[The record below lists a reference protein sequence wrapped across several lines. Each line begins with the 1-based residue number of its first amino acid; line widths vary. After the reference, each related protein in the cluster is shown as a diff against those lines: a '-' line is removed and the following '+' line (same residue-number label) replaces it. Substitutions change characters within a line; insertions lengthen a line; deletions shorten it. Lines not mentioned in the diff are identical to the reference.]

1 MAKEHAAHGTAP
13 VTSRMEGDDLAR
25 IDDLSVSFMTD
36 AGSIK
41 AVDGVS
47 FDIPR
52 KTVVG
57 VVGESGSGKSVTA
70 RSIIKLLPE
79 TATTSGAV
87 WLAPRDGGDGVDVLK
102 LGADDLAKLRG
113 SEAAMVFQEPN
124 SVLNP
129 VYTIGWQIG
138 EGLRAHGMKDKKERR
153 AKAIE
158 ILRKVGIPDPESRV
172 DYYPHQFSGGQK
184 QRIVIAMALVL
195 NPGLI
200 LADEPTTALDVTVQA
215 EILDLLRLARDEF
228 SASVL
233 IITHNMG
240 VIADIADRVV
250 VMYRGHVVEQG
261 DVEQIFY
268 HPQHEYTQRLLAAV
282 PRIGQKLVVRDRAG
296 KPVEREQDWHTQPV
310 AVEAKGLTVTYPGRL
325 MQPDF
330 KAVDGIDF
338 TIRRSEVLGLVG
350 ESGSGKS
357 TTGRAIAGLQKVTGG
372 SLTVLGVEMNGVK
385 EREFKP
391 KRADIGF
398 VFQDPGSSF
407 NPLMTIAQNV
417 AEPLIVHHKYGSV
430 AEARD
435 YVGDLLEM
443 VQLPRVYMNRFP
455 HELSGGQRQRASLA
469 RALALKPSLLIA
481 DEPTSALDVSVQA
494 KVLELFKRLQ
504 AEIGF
509 ACLFITHDLAVVDM
523 LADRIMVMHKGR
535 IVEHGDADQIMQHPA
550 DPYTQKLL
558 ASLPVPDPREQQ
570 NHRARL
576 HELLAAEQA

>member
-1 MAKEHAAHGTAP
+1 MSEPNASSASPSTN
-13 VTSRMEGDDLAR
+13 LAE
-25 IDDLSVSFMTD
+25 IKDLSVSFITD

-47 FDIPR
+47 FTIPR
-52 KTVVG
+52 GTVVG

-87 WLAPRDGGDGVDVLK
+87 MLSKRDGTGELDVLS
-102 LGADDLAKLRG
+102 LSGEDLQRMRG

-129 VYTIGWQIG
+129 VYTIGWQIE
-138 EGLRAHGMKDKKERR
+138 EGLRAHGMKDKKQLR
-153 AKAIE
+153 AKAID
-158 ILRKVGIPDPESRV
+158 ILKKVGIPDAETRV

-215 EILDLLRLARDEF
+215 EILDLLRLAKDEF
-228 SASVL
+228 GASVL

-240 VIADIADRVV
+240 VIADLADQVV

-261 DVEQIFY
+261 DVEQVFY
-268 HPQHEYTQRLLAAV
+268 HPNHDYTKRLLASV
-282 PRIGQKLVVRDRAG
+282 PRIGQQLVVRDLDGR
-296 KPVEREQDWHTQPV
+296 VIEREDDWRDQPI
-310 AVEAKGLTVTYPGRL
+310 AVEAKGLTITYPGHL

-330 KAVDGIDF
+330 VAVDGIDF

-357 TTGRAIAGLQKVTGG
+357 TTGRAIAGLQKVSGG
-372 SLTVLGVEMNGVK
+372 SLKVLGVEMNGVK
-385 EREFKP
+385 ERDFKP

-417 AEPLIVHHKYGSV
+417 AEPLIVHGKYRDV
-430 AEARD
+430 AEARE

-509 ACLFITHDLAVVDM
+509 AYLFITHDLAVVDM
-523 LADRIMVMHKGR
+523 LADRVMVMHKGR
-535 IVEHGDADQIMQHPA
+535 IVEHGDTEDIMQHPQ
-550 DPYTQKLL
+550 DPYTRKLL
-558 ASLPVPDPREQQ
+558 ASLPVPDPREQRA
-570 NHRARL
+570 HREQL
-576 HELLAAEQA
+576 HALLAQG